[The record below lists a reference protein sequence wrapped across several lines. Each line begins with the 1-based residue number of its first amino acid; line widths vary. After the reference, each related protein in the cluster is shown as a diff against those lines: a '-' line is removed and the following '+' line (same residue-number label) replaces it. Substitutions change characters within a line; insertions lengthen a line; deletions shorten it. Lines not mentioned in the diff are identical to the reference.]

1 MLNQRQEDFCTYLVS
16 GMTATDAAVRAG
28 YSPKFA
34 RQKCPKL
41 LQNNTIQERIAI
53 LRAPTEARIQS
64 SKDAK
69 LQVLEDI
76 YTHKPEPETIT
87 GMVVTRAIAEHNKM
101 AGDYAPEKHAV
112 LGDIEITIVHKDK
125 GG

>member
-1 MLNQRQEDFCTYLVS
+1 MSSTES
-16 GMTATDAAVRAG
+16 AIKAG
-28 YSPKFA
+28 YEPASAKVTA
-34 RQKCPKL
+34 SRML
-41 LQNNTIQERIAI
+41 RYDNIAERITLLNAPAV
-53 LRAPTEARIQS
+53 LRVQS
-64 SKDAK
+64 TKEAK

-76 YTHKPEPETIT
+76 YTHKPDSETIT

-112 LGDIEITIVHKDK
+112 LGNIEITIKYEDK

>member
-1 MLNQRQEDFCTYLVS
+1 MNQRQEIFCINYIS
-16 GMTATDAAVRAG
+16 GMTAKDAAVKAG
-28 YSPKFA
+28 YSPDNTD
-34 RQKCPKL
+34 KL
-41 LQNNTIQERIAI
+41 LKTTSIIERLAI
-53 LRAPTEARIQS
+53 LRAPAVVRVQS
-64 SKDAK
+64 TKEAK

-76 YTHKPEPETIT
+76 YTHKPDLETIT

-112 LGDIEITIVHKDK
+112 LGNIEITIKYEDK